1 MGSVGGESVLSR
13 IASDTR
19 NLSLK
24 PSTCLCKDQKGQ
36 VAVEYTLLLAGIGL
50 PMVYIFKVLLDALTA
65 YYQMVTF
72 VQTLPL
78 P

>member
-1 MGSVGGESVLSR
+1 MGSHEGGWVCSEANAAVKRQRNGILTDQVGQTS
-13 IASDTR
+13 
-19 NLSLK
+19 
-24 PSTCLCKDQKGQ
+24 
-36 VAVEYTLLLAGIGL
+36 VEYTLLLAGIGL
-50 PMVYIFKVLLDALTA
+50 PMMYVFKVLLDTLTA